1 MRIKMRACGPS
12 LIKYILFA
20 FNVLF
25 ALSGLGIL
33 VAGAIVLADVNEFNH
48 FVEGRVMAPPI
59 VLIVTGLIIFL
70 IASLGCFGAIKE
82 SPTLLLT
89 YAVLLAIIF
98 IIELAVGIAASVF
111 KKDLEGML
119 KNSLQE
125 SIKRSN
131 HEDTIA
137 WDNVQRKLMC
147 CGVDTPAD
155 WRALSLNKTLPAS
168 CCQPQFID
176 AAVGHCTESPALG
189 KDKYY
194 QEGCVG
200 KLKERIDKNAVILI
214 GVGIGIAF
222 IQILGIVLACY
233 LATVIRHTRQ
243 SN

>member
-1 MRIKMRACGPS
+1 MRSCGPS

-33 VAGAIVLADVNEFNH
+33 IAGAVVLSDVSEFNH
-48 FVEGRVMAPPI
+48 FVEGRVLAPPI
-59 VLIVTGLIIFL
+59 VLIITGLVIFL

-98 IIELAVGIAASVF
+98 IVELAVGIAASVF

-119 KNSLQE
+119 KNSLME

-131 HEDTIA
+131 AEDNQA

-155 WRALSLNKTLPAS
+155 WREHSLNHTLPAS
-168 CCQPQFID
+168 CCQPQYIE
-176 AAVGHCTESPALG
+176 ASIGHCKESPALG
-189 KDKYY
+189 KDKYF

-200 KLKERIDKNAVILI
+200 KLKARIDKNAVVLI

-222 IQILGIVLACY
+222 IQLLGIALACY
-233 LATVIRHTRQ
+233 LASAIRQMRQ
-243 SN
+243 AN

>member
-1 MRIKMRACGPS
+1 MKIKMRSCGPS
-12 LIKYILFA
+12 LIKYVLFA

-48 FVEGRVMAPPI
+48 FVEGRVLAPPI

-89 YAVLLAIIF
+89 YAVLLAMIF
-98 IIELAVGIAASVF
+98 IIELAVGIAACVF
-111 KKDLEGML
+111 KSDLEGML
-119 KNSLQE
+119 KNSLME

-131 HEDTIA
+131 HEDNVA

-155 WRALSLNKTLPAS
+155 WKAISLNKTLPAS
-168 CCQPQFID
+168 CCQPEFVD
-176 AAVGHCTESPALG
+176 TAAGNCFDSPALG
-189 KDKYY
+189 KDKFF

-233 LATVIRHTRQ
+233 LASAIRRQ
-243 SN
+243 AN